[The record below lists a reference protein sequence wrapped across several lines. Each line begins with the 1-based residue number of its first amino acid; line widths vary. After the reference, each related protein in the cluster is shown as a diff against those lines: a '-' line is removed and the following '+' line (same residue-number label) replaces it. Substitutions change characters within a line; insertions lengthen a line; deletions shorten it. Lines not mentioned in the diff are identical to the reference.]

1 MTDTLCGG
9 VAPEFEF
16 DFELVFPAAL
26 FGDRVIRPALKE
38 AGIERDSRANR
49 MPVFCN
55 RAARL
60 AFAEANDR
68 VKEAMWNAGWGIRAG
83 RDLDDDENEAARAA
97 RLAIRIRE
105 KIAAEREG
113 RISSRVK
120 RLGILQIHFFEAE
133 RLKGRSV
140 DPGALKACLEHEAG
154 AAHPGIRP
162 LGMWEA
168 QALIHSADMLRGRR
182 S

>member
-1 MTDTLCGG
+1 MSDTLCGG

-16 DFELVFPAAL
+16 DFVFVFPAVL
-26 FGDRVIRPALKE
+26 FGDRVIRQALKE

-60 AFAEANDR
+60 AFAEAHDR
-68 VKEAMWNAGWGIRAG
+68 VKEAMWNAGWGIRAD

-97 RLAIRIRE
+97 RLAERIRA
-105 KIAAEREG
+105 KITAEREG
-113 RISSRVK
+113 RISRRAK

-140 DPGALKACLEHEAG
+140 DPGALNAGLESEDEA
-154 AAHPGIRP
+154 ARPGLRP

-168 QALIHSADMLRGRR
+168 QALIHTADMLRGRKG
-182 S
+182 